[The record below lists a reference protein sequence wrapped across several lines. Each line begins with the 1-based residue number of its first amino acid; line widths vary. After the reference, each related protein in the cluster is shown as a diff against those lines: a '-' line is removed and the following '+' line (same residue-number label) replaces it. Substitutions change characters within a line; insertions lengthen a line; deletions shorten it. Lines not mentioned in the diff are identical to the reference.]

1 MKPNLAGGERHF
13 ANAPGPDYR
22 RDSGAY
28 QDESGGGLPQD
39 PTRFLLALLIASLM
53 GAAGIVAAGCHPR
66 VATAAERGAVIYR
79 TNCIACHNANP
90 NLPGSLGP
98 AIAGSPPELIAAR
111 VMHGAYPIGYVPKRH
126 THIMR
131 PLPWLGPHI
140 GDLAVFLD
148 AAKTDSNQDSDQN

>member
-1 MKPNLAGGERHF
+1 MFSTILGGWV
-13 ANAPGPDYR
+13 
-22 RDSGAY
+22 
-28 QDESGGGLPQD
+28 
-39 PTRFLLALLIASLM
+39 LALLIASVMGTALIIVLM
-53 GAAGIVAAGCHPR
+53 GCNPHVT
-66 VATAAERGAVIYR
+66 TAAERGAVIYR

-111 VMHGAYPIGYVPKRH
+111 VMHGAYPVGYLPKRH

-140 GDLAVFLD
+140 GDLAAYLD
-148 AAKTDSNQDSDQN
+148 SAKTDSGGD

>member
-1 MKPNLAGGERHF
+1 MKRSRAGGERQF
-13 ANAPGPDYR
+13 INASGPNYR
-22 RDSGAY
+22 RDLDSR
-28 QDESGGGLPQD
+28 ECEFGGD
-39 PTRFLLALLIASLM
+39 RSYDAARLLLLLLIAPIL
-53 GAAGIVAAGCHPR
+53 AAAAIVATGCHPH

-98 AIAGSPPELIAAR
+98 AIAGSPPELIADR
-111 VMHGAYPIGYVPKRH
+111 VMHGAYPVGYIPKRH

-140 GDLAVFLD
+140 GDLAAFLD
-148 AAKTDSNQDSDQN
+148 SAKTDDSN

>member
-1 MKPNLAGGERHF
+1 VKQNRAGGERQLIRS
-13 ANAPGPDYR
+13 PGPNYR
-22 RDSGAY
+22 LSSGAC
-28 QDESGGGLPQD
+28 ESEFGDDLSRD
-39 PTRFLLALLIASLM
+39 AARLLLLLIVAPIL
-53 GAAGIVAAGCHPR
+53 AAVAVVATGCHPH

-111 VMHGAYPIGYVPKRH
+111 VMHGAYPVGYEPKRH

-140 GDLAVFLD
+140 GDLAAYLD
-148 AAKTDSNQDSDQN
+148 SAKTDSN